1 MKKGFLL
8 LLFMSF
14 GAICLAQINFGPKI
28 GYNSTKLSLDR
39 NDIESDLRNNFQFGA
54 FLRIGKKI
62 YVQPEINWVSQGSI
76 YKSSDLNPITIGS
89 STIVFEQE
97 VKMRTIQVPVL
108 VGIKVIDFKAFNFRV
123 MAGPT
128 ASFVTKTE
136 VENKIDGGTIAIT
149 DEDVED
155 TVWSFQVGAG
165 IDFLK
170 ATLDIRYNFGINNVI
185 SNVDILGEN
194 FEFSSKTSGF
204 NVTLGLK
211 IL

>member
-1 MKKGFLL
+1 MKKVFLL

-62 YVQPEINWVSQGSI
+62 YVQPEINWVSQGTI

>member
-76 YKSSDLNPITIGS
+76 YKSSDLNPITIGN

-108 VGIKVIDFKAFNFRV
+108 VGIKVIDFKTFNFRV

-170 ATLDIRYNFGINNVI
+170 TTLDIRYNFGINNVI

>member
-1 MKKGFLL
+1 MKKVFLL

-76 YKSSDLNPITIGS
+76 YKSSDLNPITIGN